1 MEIAEYPSVIG
12 VEIEVRAHDSNDKY
26 TNKFSQVNGRV
37 KREIRDVNGGRYFI
51 VELANPVE
59 GIRFLTVSER
69 YAGVSIPREFSRR
82 PDRPVVVG
90 IGAVKDESVLN
101 KDVFDIEEVEYFAIG
116 EILRRGGHED
126 KTHKKKP

>member
-1 MEIAEYPSVIG
+1 MIG
-12 VEIEVRAHDSNDKY
+12 VEIEVRAHDSDEKY
-26 TNKFSQVNGRV
+26 TNKFSQVNGWV

-51 VELANPVE
+51 VELVSPVE

-69 YAGVSIPREFSRR
+69 HAGVSIPREFSRR
-82 PDRPVVVG
+82 PYRPVVVG
-90 IGAVKDESVLN
+90 IGAVKDESVLS

-126 KTHKKKP
+126 KTPKKRP